1 MPRKTIIG
9 SAVGLLCVLLL
20 VTIFSFYS
28 VNLRLNHALITPMKV
43 G

>member
-1 MPRKTIIG
+1 MPRKTITG
-9 SAVGLLCVLLL
+9 FAGGLLCVLSL
-20 VTIFSFYS
+20 VTIFSVYS